1 MKDQEVLYSE
11 KQRFRQWWIWV
22 LILPTP
28 VICLWGIIQ
37 QIILGIPFGNA
48 PADDLFLILIAV
60 VFGVGLP
67 LFMYMVGLDTE
78 VTGSEVRIRFRPIH
92 RNWVRYNFD
101 QIEDVQV
108 HNYNPIRDYGGWGIR
123 YGSLGKA
130 YNVSGNTGVL
140 VTLKNRSRVLIG
152 SGLHEIL
159 SDIISDQMESRSN
172 NT

>member
-1 MKDQEVLYSE
+1 M
-11 KQRFRQWWIWV
+11 

-67 LFMYMVGLDTE
+67 LFMYIVGLDTE

-159 SDIISDQMESRSN
+159 SDIISDQMESCSN

>member
-1 MKDQEVLYSE
+1 MRDQEVLYSE